1 MPKKL
6 IVTLLLSI
14 PFAACADSGR
24 SLVIAEGPAAPINEP
39 DTQVI
44 NPTPSEPGVNDP
56 GGGDP
61 GGSNPGG
68 VPGSGSGGSTGGG
81 GGGTAGAGNGSG
93 PGNPGSPGGGAGAP
107 GGEPGSSGGGGQSGS
122 PVPEPATL
130 LLFGSGL
137 AGLAGFSLRRRRREK
152 A

>member
-6 IVTLLLSI
+6 FVTLLLSI

-39 DTQVI
+39 DTRVI
-44 NPTPSEPGVNDP
+44 DPSANENTGGEPGGLPVN
-56 GGGDP
+56 
-61 GGSNPGG
+61 
-68 VPGSGSGGSTGGG
+68 SGGTTGGAST
-81 GGGTAGAGNGSG
+81 GGGTAGAGSAPG
-93 PGNPGSPGGGAGAP
+93 PGGPSGGAG
-107 GGEPGSSGGGGQSGS
+107 GNQVGS
-122 PVPEPATL
+122 PVPEPGTL